1 LDTVTLAAIVTS
13 ANRPPAG
20 KTVRGLITLEPD
32 VLALRFAERA
42 APDLVLHMAWPP
54 AAYLSDEKS
63 APSKD
68 LPPLADA
75 PVLERAVVDEIRQ
88 WGDDRVAVL
97 DLTQESGEK
106 RRAVIELY
114 RRAGSLY
121 LLDENDVIVS
131 TLYGRRLT
139 ERKYP
144 FPAIEKKVPLSEV
157 RPEILEPFWDEADR
171 VSVLRERI
179 SHVSPFV
186 AETLARAKTPAA
198 AAKLMKKLAKAIGK
212 PEPVVVRIGGEWKA
226 FPADIFDDIP
236 DDDKEFYDDISRAV
250 AAAAR
255 RTAGTALLKKKRS
268 ARTRELRRDVKRLE
282 RQLKALEDELAA
294 FEDPERYRELG
305 DILKANLS
313 RIEKG
318 MASVEVEDLYRGGAV
333 TVELKR
339 DLSPQANVA
348 VYYKKYRKAARGREK
363 VVERIAAVKREIA
376 TLEED
381 AEKAASADIDEL
393 EREKGEVAERRREPE
408 EKRVGRRYV
417 SSDGFEIVVGRGAR
431 ENYAVT
437 FGVGRPGDLWLH
449 VREAR
454 GSHVI
459 VRRKEKGKQ
468 FPKRTVEEA
477 AALAAYHS
485 KSRNASLVPVIVTE
499 RRYVQKAKGAPG
511 LVRVMREE
519 VIFVEPGEV
528 LEPAR
533 EP

>member
-13 ANRPPAG
+13 ANRALAG

-32 VLALRFAERA
+32 VLALRFAERG
-42 APDLVLHMAWPP
+42 APDLVFRMAWPP
-54 AAYLSDEKS
+54 AVYLSDEKR

-75 PVLERAVVDEIRQ
+75 PVLERAVVNEIRQ

-97 DLTQESGEK
+97 DLTVVFGEM

-114 RRAGSLY
+114 RRTGSLY
-121 LLDENDVIVS
+121 FSDEDDVIVS

-144 FPAIEKKVPLSEV
+144 FPAIKKKAPLSEV
-157 RPEILEPFWDEADR
+157 RSELLEPFWDEEDR
-171 VSVLRERI
+171 AAVLRERV
-179 SHVSPFV
+179 SHVSPLI
-186 AETLARAKTPAA
+186 AETLARVKTPAA
-198 AAKLMKKLAKAIGK
+198 AAKLMKKLAKAIGE

-226 FPADIFDDIP
+226 FPADIFPDIP
-236 DDDKEFYDDISRAV
+236 DGDKEFYDDISEAA

-255 RTAGTALLKKKRS
+255 ATAGTALLEKKRS
-268 ARTRELRRDVKRLE
+268 SRTRELRRDIKRLR

-294 FEDPERYRELG
+294 FENPDRYRELG
-305 DILKANLS
+305 DVLKANLS
-313 RIEKG
+313 RLERG

-333 TVELKR
+333 TVELER

-348 VYYKKYRKAARGREK
+348 AYYKKYRKAVRGLEK
-363 VVERIAAVKREIA
+363 VINRLEVVKAEIAA
-376 TLEED
+376 LEGE
-381 AEKAASADIDEL
+381 AEKAATADLDEL
-393 EREKGEVAERRREPE
+393 ERTPVEIAERRRGPE

-459 VRRKEKGKQ
+459 VRRKEKGKP

-511 LVRVMREE
+511 VVRVMREE
-519 VIFVEPGEV
+519 VIFVEPGEAV
-528 LEPAR
+528 NPVSE
-533 EP
+533 E